1 MRAEKNQFG
10 LNIEN
15 EMKAEEI
22 NRNYYDANAP
32 VFVGGTLKADVSPI
46 REKFLSYLPDEGRL
60 LDWGCGSGRDTRAF
74 LEAGYQVIATDASKE
89 LCRLASEYTGIAVRN
104 ERFEDLK
111 ETSCFD
117 GIWAC
122 ASLLHV
128 PKAQLPFVF
137 QLAANALK
145 PGGIMYAS
153 FKYGDFEGER
163 NGRYFTDLTEESLTK
178 ILDPVSSLHIREF
191 WITGDVRE
199 GRENEKWLNAI
210 IAKGSLKLSATNSN
224 RIHALVEDGLA
235 SGEMKRY
242 SFVAAEDGKKD

>member
-1 MRAEKNQFG
+1 M
-10 LNIEN
+10 
-15 EMKAEEI
+15 
-22 NRNYYDANAP
+22 
-32 VFVGGTLKADVSPI
+32 KADVSPI
-46 REKFLSYLPDEGRL
+46 REKFLSYIPDGGKL

-74 LEAGYQVIATDASKE
+74 LEAGYQAVATDASKE

-128 PKAQLPFVF
+128 PKAQLPSVF

-145 PGGIMYAS
+145 AEGIMYAS

-163 NGRYFTDLTEESLTK
+163 SGRYFTDLTEESLTK
-178 ILDPVSSLHIREF
+178 ILEQVPSLFIRES
-191 WITGDVRE
+191 WITGDVRD
-199 GRENEKWLNAI
+199 GRENEEWLNVI
-210 IAKGSLKLSATNSN
+210 I
-224 RIHALVEDGLA
+224 IEC
-235 SGEMKRY
+235 
-242 SFVAAEDGKKD
+242 

>member
-1 MRAEKNQFG
+1 MVN
-10 LNIEN
+10 
-15 EMKAEEI
+15 AEET
-22 NRNYYDANAP
+22 NRNYYDAKAP

-46 REKFLSYLPDEGRL
+46 REKFLSYIPDGGKL

-74 LEAGYQVIATDASKE
+74 LEAGYQAVATDASKE

-128 PKAQLPFVF
+128 PKAQLPSVF

-145 PGGIMYAS
+145 AEGIMYAS

-163 NGRYFTDLTEESLTK
+163 SGRYFTDLTEESLTK
-178 ILDPVSSLHIREF
+178 ILEQVPSLFIRES
-191 WITGDVRE
+191 WITGDVRD
-199 GRENEKWLNAI
+199 GRENEEWLNVI
-210 IAKGSLKLSATNSN
+210 I
-224 RIHALVEDGLA
+224 IEC
-235 SGEMKRY
+235 
-242 SFVAAEDGKKD
+242 